1 MTLRLRFMLAASFA
15 VATLSAPLGASAQQ
29 DVAIEPTPI
38 AEAVAPTEAA
48 EPAINEDEMADL
60 LNSQQQIKQD
70 VTLTRS
76 VNGQVV
82 ETKTE
87 TVIYSKDDPLR
98 ETEAGPSPL
107 EKLKAQS
114 DSQLLTRKEAIEEAR
129 LDFVVADLDR
139 NDAMNAAEFVFL
151 VKGWE
156 EAEIAGVGSGRF
168 VEPFF
173 HVDEKSAAEEHA
185 DLARAKFAAMAGEV
199 GMVSRKKFTR
209 MVLDEFERF
218 DLDKDDLL
226 RGDELLN
233 FRAAVRGEPISP
245 PAAEQSAE

>member
-1 MTLRLRFMLAASFA
+1 M
-15 VATLSAPLGASAQQ
+15 Q
-29 DVAIEPTPI
+29 EPTPI

-48 EPAINEDEMADL
+48 EPAINEDEMADI

-107 EKLKAQS
+107 EKLKAQF

-185 DLARAKFAAMAGEV
+185 EA
-199 GMVSRKKFTR
+199 
-209 MVLDEFERF
+209 
-218 DLDKDDLL
+218 
-226 RGDELLN
+226 
-233 FRAAVRGEPISP
+233 
-245 PAAEQSAE
+245 